1 MNRRSLIKV
10 CSASA
15 LACVLAAAQAEE
27 RALRNDPGARVTVY
41 GRDTCG
47 YTRTLVAVLD
57 EAGVPFRYRRSND
70 PATRRELVAKMD
82 AAGVPDGPFKLP
94 VVEFDGRI
102 EFRPDPDGLAAR
114 ARAAGP

>member
-1 MNRRSLIKV
+1 MNRRSLIKA
-10 CSASA
+10 CCASA

-70 PATRRELVAKMD
+70 PATRRELFTKMD